1 MILEFSTKTNTNGNR
16 YYLAI
21 DTDNKT
27 FSLNSRRIYF
37 QKDVVTVTNRDRNK
51 ILKQLSEANF
61 KAVDYI

>member
-16 YYLAI
+16 YYLEI

-27 FSLNSRRIYF
+27 FALNSRRIYF